1 MAFRFRGD
9 RLYLVGRKSAKGG
22 KALVIIDGRRR
33 LVSFYSRKTQNRRF
47 IVGPRLSKKKVHSVR
62 IVNLGRGRRGTL
74 VEIDAFGFL
83 NG

>member
-9 RLYLVGRKSAKGG
+9 RLYLVGRKSARGG
-22 KALVIIDGRRR
+22 KAVVTIDGRRR
-33 LVSFYSRKTQNRRF
+33 LVSFYSPRTRNRRF
-47 IVGPRLSKKKVHSVR
+47 IVGPRLAKKKVHSVR
-62 IVNLGRGRRGTL
+62 IVNLGRGRHGTR